1 MSGPAAAQVSEDRLL
16 GGRVVLRQ
24 PAEGYRAAIDPVLL
38 AAAVPSRPG
47 ERVLE
52 LGCGVGA
59 AALCLAARVPGLDL
73 TGLELQRE
81 LAELA
86 RANAAANATRL
97 RVLQGDVA
105 APPKDLGSGY
115 RRVLL
120 NPPFHPP
127 EATASPLDAK
137 DLANREGATVL
148 RVWLDLAVRRLRQ
161 GGTLTLIHRADR
173 LAELL
178 AAVPSGAGD
187 LRLLPLWPQ
196 AGRPAHR
203 VLMQATCGSRAALT
217 LLPGLALHAADGGFT
232 AEAEAVL
239 RDAAA
244 LPMRSG

>member
-16 GGRVVLRQ
+16 GGRVALRQ
-24 PAEGYRAAIDPVLL
+24 PAEGYRAAVDPVLL
-38 AAAVPSRPG
+38 AAAVPARLG

-59 AALCLAARVPGLDL
+59 AVLCLAARVPGLEVS
-73 TGLELQRE
+73 GLELQPE

-86 RANAAANATRL
+86 QANAAANTVHL

-127 EATASPLDAK
+127 EATASPREDK
-137 DLANREGATVL
+137 DRANREGAAGL

-161 GGTLTLIHRADR
+161 GGTLTLIYRADR

-178 AAVPSGAGD
+178 AAMPSGAGD

-196 AGRPAHR
+196 AGRPARR
-203 VLMQATCGSRAALT
+203 VVVQATCGSRAALT

-239 RDAAA
+239 RDAAP
-244 LPMRSG
+244 LPMRAG